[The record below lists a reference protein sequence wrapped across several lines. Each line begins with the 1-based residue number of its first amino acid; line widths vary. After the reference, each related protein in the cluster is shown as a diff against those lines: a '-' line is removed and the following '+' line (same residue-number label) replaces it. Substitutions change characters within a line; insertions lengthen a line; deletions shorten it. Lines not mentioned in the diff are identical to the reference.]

1 MKTTKMKNGRTKKAI
16 RRLGFM
22 LGLGCFVAVVMFPF
36 YWQLVT
42 SISPPGHVTE
52 LSLLPDVST
61 ASLDAYFFIFQERNF
76 GRYLYNS
83 FGVASLSTLFG
94 ITIASFSAYA
104 IARMRFPGKAVL
116 LGLVLA
122 TAMFPQI
129 AIISPIFL
137 FMREMGL
144 RNTWLGLI
152 IPYMTFSLPLSMWY
166 LTAFFKTIPDSLEA
180 AAKIDGCTPV
190 QAFTK
195 VIFPL
200 ALPGVFTAAILTF
213 IYAWNE
219 YLFALTINT
228 QDAARTMPVGITMFQ
243 GEYTL
248 PWIET
253 SAAVVSV
260 TVPLAIVVLIFQQR
274 IISGAT
280 AGAVKE

>member
-1 MKTTKMKNGRTKKAI
+1 MSKLRPTNRSI
-16 RRLGFM
+16 LRRLALFA
-22 LGLGCFVAVVMFPF
+22 GLTCFVAIVMFPF

-42 SISPPGHVTE
+42 SISPPGQLTQ
-52 LSLLPDVST
+52 LTLIPDLNNAST
-61 ASLDAYFFIFQERNF
+61 DAYFFIFRERNF

-94 ITIASFSAYA
+94 ISIASFSAYA
-104 IARMRFPGKAVL
+104 IARMSFPGKALL
-116 LGLVLA
+116 LGLVLSI
-122 TAMFPQI
+122 AMFPQI

-137 FMREMGL
+137 FMRDMGL

-166 LTAFFKTIPDSLEA
+166 LTAFFKTIPDSLEDA
-180 AAKIDGCTPV
+180 ARIDGCTPI
-190 QAFTK
+190 QAFSK

-248 PWIET
+248 PWVET